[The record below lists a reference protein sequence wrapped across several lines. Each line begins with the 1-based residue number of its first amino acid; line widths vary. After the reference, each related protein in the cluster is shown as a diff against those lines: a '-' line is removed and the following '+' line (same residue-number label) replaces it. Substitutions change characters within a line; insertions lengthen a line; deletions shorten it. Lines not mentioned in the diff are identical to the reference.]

1 MLYVGS
7 LTDGLPLPLAQK
19 AIYVDVMPKLNYW
32 TAKEGSKVT
41 KDMILERLIKDVK
54 EKLKLKREPEI
65 EWKSIGEDL
74 FEEMRPIANV
84 LFTWDA
90 MPNLTNANDTTKLT
104 YLFNTLDTE
113 LFSDENLRP
122 YTENVDLGE
131 YIREYI
137 QLIFI
142 NVFIE
147 NYDFEY
153 YSVTAEWVS
162 QVLWYRVFQY
172 LNKR

>member
-1 MLYVGS
+1 MAFSHYLNFKMLYVGS

-32 TAKEGSKVT
+32 TAEEWSKVT
-41 KDMILERLIKDVK
+41 KEIILERLIKDVK

-74 FEEMRPIANV
+74 FEEQRPIANV

-90 MPNLTNANDTTKLT
+90 MPNLTNANDTTELT

-113 LFSDENLRP
+113 LLSDENLRP

-131 YIREYI
+131 YYL

-142 NVFIE
+142 NVL
-147 NYDFEY
+147 Y
-153 YSVTAEWVS
+153 
-162 QVLWYRVFQY
+162 
-172 LNKR
+172 

>member
-1 MLYVGS
+1 MFFSNIVAFSHYHKFKMLYVGS

-32 TAKEGSKVT
+32 TAKEWSKVT
-41 KDMILERLIKDVK
+41 KEMILERLIKDVT
-54 EKLKLKREPEI
+54 EKLKLEREPEI

-74 FEEMRPIANV
+74 FEEQRPIANV
-84 LFTWDA
+84 LFTWAA
-90 MPNLTNANDTTKLT
+90 MPNLTNANDTTELT

-131 YIREYI
+131 NI

-142 NVFIE
+142 NIL
-147 NYDFEY
+147 Y
-153 YSVTAEWVS
+153 
-162 QVLWYRVFQY
+162 
-172 LNKR
+172 